1 MNAIN
6 NLPEKKNGASV
17 TALIFG
23 ILGLVT
29 PIFAVLIYVL
39 LTLDVR
45 DDGWLAV
52 FVIVV
57 SLVWWT
63 LMTFLSVIALAVAYF
78 RKESGK
84 HKVFATVASALSA
97 ACILGI
103 VGFFVIAANLSKY

>member
-17 TALIFG
+17 TSLIFG

-29 PIFAVLIYVL
+29 PVFAVLIYVL

-52 FVIVV
+52 FVIVGG
-57 SLVWWT
+57 LVWWSA
-63 LMTFLSVIALAVAYF
+63 MTVLSLIALAAAYF

-84 HKVFATVASALSA
+84 AKVFATVATALSVI
-97 ACILGI
+97 CILGI
-103 VGFFVIAANLSKY
+103 VGFFVIAGSLSKY

>member
-17 TALIFG
+17 TSLVFW

-29 PIFAVLIYVL
+29 PILAVLIYVL
-39 LTLDVR
+39 LTLNVR

-52 FVIVV
+52 FVIVA
-57 SLVWWT
+57 SLVWWSA
-63 LMTFLSVIALAVAYF
+63 MTVLSVIALAVAYF

-84 HKVFATVASALSA
+84 HKVFAVIASALSA
-97 ACILGI
+97 ACVLGVI
-103 VGFFVIAANLSKY
+103 GFFVIAANLSKY

>member
-1 MNAIN
+1 MNTIN
-6 NLPEKKNGASV
+6 NLPEKKEGASV
-17 TALIFG
+17 TSLVFG

-29 PIFAVLIYVL
+29 PIFAVLIYLL

-52 FVIVV
+52 FVIVG

-63 LMTFLSVIALAVAYF
+63 TMTVLSVIALAVAYI

-84 HKVFATVASALSA
+84 FKVFAIVASALSA

-103 VGFFVIAANLSKY
+103 VGFFVIAGSLSKY

>member
-17 TALIFG
+17 TALVFG

-29 PIFAVLIYVL
+29 PILAVLIYVL
-39 LTLDVR
+39 LTLNTR

-57 SLVWWT
+57 GLAWWT
-63 LMTFLSVIALAVAYF
+63 LMTVLSVTALAAAYF

-84 HKVFATVASALSA
+84 HKVFATVASALSV

-103 VGFFVIAANLSKY
+103 VGFFVIAGSLSKY